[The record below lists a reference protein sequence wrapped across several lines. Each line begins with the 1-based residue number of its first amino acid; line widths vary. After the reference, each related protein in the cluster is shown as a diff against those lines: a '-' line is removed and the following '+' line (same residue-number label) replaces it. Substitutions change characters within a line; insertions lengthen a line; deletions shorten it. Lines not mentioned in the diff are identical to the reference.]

1 MTAAMFIRER
11 PLAHHSRS
19 FPPQSLYFFTTRLF
33 SLFAQSF
40 ADRTAAALRLV
51 HFVSGIER
59 GGTTTSVKFDQVMAE
74 KLVIGCITGNLTIAE
89 FRNRCRRPP
98 LAGRV
103 VRCVGGTLP
112 QIKFVQKP
120 TMDHLAKFQNC
131 VVKTIYPHS
140 HLFR

>member
-1 MTAAMFIRER
+1 MNAGKQRCGADRPATTAVSVLLSAAPCVGTAER
-11 PLAHHSRS
+11 PASGLARLS
-19 FPPQSLYFFTTRLF
+19 PQSPCS
-33 SLFAQSF
+33 SLV
-40 ADRTAAALRLV
+40 DRSPYRTDA
-51 HFVSGIER
+51 
-59 GGTTTSVKFDQVMAE
+59 TWFDQAMAQ

-112 QIKFVQKP
+112 QIKFIQKP
-120 TMDHLAKFQNC
+120 TMNHLAKFQNC

-140 HLFR
+140 NLFR